1 MKQSLLMTTS
11 TIRDYL
17 VIINDEFLA
26 FKFKM
31 MTAMASNDEI
41 HKWTTNE
48 SYSEYSIIHN

>member
-11 TIRDYL
+11 IIRDYL

-31 MTAMASNDEI
+31 MTEMACNDEI
-41 HKWTTNE
+41 HK
-48 SYSEYSIIHN
+48 